1 MTDLQTPA
9 VTRPRIRVKNAAKSF
24 SGRVVVDVDAVF
36 AGDDAWYEQVARSR
50 PPKDAPW
57 YHVLVS
63 DASHSTYV
71 AERNLELDDSHEPV
85 RHPLLQRFFG
95 GFSGGRYHAHQSM
108 N

>member
-1 MTDLQTPA
+1 MDA
-9 VTRPRIRVKNAAKSF
+9 ARARFSVGDVIRHRLF
-24 SGRVVVDVDAVF
+24 GYRGVVVDVDAVF

-63 DASHSTYV
+63 EATHSTYV
-71 AERNLELDDSHEPV
+71 AERNLELDDSREPV
-85 RHPLLQRFFG
+85 RHPLLEHFFS
-95 GFSGGRYHAHQSM
+95 GFSGGRYRAHQSV

>member
-1 MTDLQTPA
+1 MDATQA
-9 VTRPRIRVKNAAKSF
+9 RF
-24 SGRVVVDVDAVF
+24 SVGDVIHHRLFGYRGVVVDVDAIF

-63 DASHSTYV
+63 DATHSTYV
-71 AERNLELDDSHEPV
+71 AERNLELDLGDEPV
-85 RHPLLQRFFG
+85 RHPLVDRYFS
-95 GFSGGRYHAHQSM
+95 GFSDGRYRTHKSA